1 MRVRIVAAIA
11 GFVLLGALFGLAG
24 TPRDATA
31 RLQDASPEAQA
42 DGTPEAGTDEPAAVV
57 TLVAFYQQDVSGDF
71 LTIGPVA
78 TNDVG
83 VARPGTDGFTGRA
96 NFNDPDNDDLP
107 RITLGDSVFDAYPLD
122 PDDPDTVFRW
132 LYLNDEQGERPATLV
147 MQIECTDS
155 PAYEGYTGTATFV
168 SRASEAGG
176 VLVIVLNPPA
186 DEEEE

>member
-1 MRVRIVAAIA
+1 MTRYHFIGVCGTAMATLAA
-11 GFVLLGALFGLAG
+11 LLK
-24 TPRDATA
+24 A
-31 RLQDASPEAQA
+31 R
-42 DGTPEAGTDEPAAVV
+42 GH
-57 TLVAFYQQDVSGDF
+57 DVQGSDQHVYPPMSDF
-71 LTIGPVA
+71 L
-78 TNDVG
+78 
-83 VARPGTDGFTGRA
+83 ARESIRV
-96 NFNDPDNDDLP
+96 L
-107 RITLGDSVFDAYPLD
+107 LD

-186 DEEEE
+186 AEE